1 MIENTAENDNFL
13 TEDLTIPDLN
23 NLEYEEII
31 PKVFLYKNLFPATKT
46 FNAVLNESQ
55 LKPEKSFL
63 FKNWEQWSRF
73 GSYVVKWTFSPKDE
87 FNQTP
92 KYLKEKFFIEATNQ
106 IFQATTKHYLSH
118 HNVEVK
124 EDWTIM
130 GPSFCKYETS
140 GVQEKHL
147 EDNGLV
153 MAYHTDYVGYD
164 DAQPD
169 FALTCTMYIN
179 DNYEG
184 GDVAFKV
191 GKDDYV
197 YKPQAGDV
205 MVFPSGHPDL
215 LSEENVCVH
224 GVKKITSGIK
234 YFIRIFYQI
243 PNEAMKR
250 ELTERGQ
257 DE

>member
-1 MIENTAENDNFL
+1 MEDILENEDLL
-13 TEDLTIPDLN
+13 TENLVMPDLN
-23 NLEYEEII
+23 NLEYEEVV

-46 FNAVLNESQ
+46 FNAILNESQ
-55 LKPEKSFL
+55 IKSKKSFL
-63 FKNWEQWSRF
+63 FNKWEKWSRF
-73 GSYVVKWTFSPKDE
+73 GSYIVEWTFSPKDE
-87 FNQTP
+87 FNETP

-106 IFQATTKHYLSH
+106 IFNAATNHYLSH
-118 HNVEVK
+118 HNVKVEK
-124 EDWTIM
+124 DWTVM
-130 GPSFCKYETS
+130 GPSFCKYDVS

-153 MAYHTDYVGYD
+153 MAYHTDYVGYED
-164 DAQPD
+164 PKTD

-184 GDVAFKV
+184 GEVAFKV
-191 GKDDYV
+191 GKDSYL
-197 YKPQAGDV
+197 YKPKAGDV

-215 LSEENVCVH
+215 LSDDTICVH
-224 GVKKITSGIK
+224 GVKKITSGVK

-243 PNEAMKR
+243 PNQAMKK

>member
-1 MIENTAENDNFL
+1 
-13 TEDLTIPDLN
+13 
-23 NLEYEEII
+23 
-31 PKVFLYKNLFPATKT
+31 
-46 FNAVLNESQ
+46 
-55 LKPEKSFL
+55 
-63 FKNWEQWSRF
+63 
-73 GSYVVKWTFSPKDE
+73 
-87 FNQTP
+87 
-92 KYLKEKFFIEATNQ
+92 
-106 IFQATTKHYLSH
+106 
-118 HNVEVK
+118 
-124 EDWTIM
+124 
-130 GPSFCKYETS
+130 
-140 GVQEKHL
+140 
-147 EDNGLV
+147 

-224 GVKKITSGIK
+224 GVKKITSGLK

-243 PNEAMKR
+243 PNEAMKK